1 MAPTP
6 LPPARPH
13 SGLAE
18 FFFPEA
24 SPVESPPA
32 VGRGILP
39 PSCGRRGCPSYAAPG
54 GRYCGLACADL
65 VREAGACEL
74 CGDRLK
80 RSARQFCSMAC
91 RARVT
96 SVEPATCRVCGR
108 PTMARHVMLCSP
120 ACRHAYS
127 ARKSSPYAADFLRRV
142 EDLIGQGLSRGKVAE
157 ALGVG
162 KNVISGV
169 CWRFHIGKPL
179 PAAKPPKPIKP
190 PAARKTRVRSKAQI
204 AIRVQQAALCEA
216 SVIRVDTM
224 PGEGCQFP
232 ISENPWR
239 VCDAPRAPS
248 SLEAT
253 RLSPYCAR
261 HAAVA
266 YLRQQ
271 AA

>member
-1 MAPTP
+1 
-6 LPPARPH
+6 
-13 SGLAE
+13 
-18 FFFPEA
+18 
-24 SPVESPPA
+24 
-32 VGRGILP
+32 
-39 PSCGRRGCPSYAAPG
+39 
-54 GRYCGLACADL
+54 
-65 VREAGACEL
+65 
-74 CGDRLK
+74 
-80 RSARQFCSMAC
+80 
-91 RARVT
+91 
-96 SVEPATCRVCGR
+96 
-108 PTMARHVMLCSP
+108 
-120 ACRHAYS
+120 
-127 ARKSSPYAADFLRRV
+127 
-142 EDLIGQGLSRGKVAE
+142 VAE

-169 CWRFHIGKPL
+169 CWRFHIGKPMPNPVKRSYPKRAAPAARAPRWAPL